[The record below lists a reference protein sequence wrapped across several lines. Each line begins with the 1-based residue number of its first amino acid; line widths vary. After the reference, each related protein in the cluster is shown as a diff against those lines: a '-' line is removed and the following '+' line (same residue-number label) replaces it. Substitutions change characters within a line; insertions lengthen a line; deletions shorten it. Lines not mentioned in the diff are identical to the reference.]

1 MDIRGHPEGNVF
13 ALRIAQAGT
22 PHRLWDRD
30 VNQRVG
36 RSQTWVLTEV
46 GSMLDFPGDYS
57 VICGPQVNVPSPNQ
71 KRTRPRFT
79 PAWHR
84 SLVLIG

>member
-46 GSMLDFPGDYS
+46 GSMLDFLAIIPLYVDLRLMS
-57 VICGPQVNVPSPNQ
+57 RAQI
-71 KRTRPRFT
+71 KRGLD
-79 PAWHR
+79 PA
-84 SLVLIG
+84 LPLLGIGV

>member
-46 GSMLDFPGDYS
+46 GSMLDFLAIIPLYVDLRLMS
-57 VICGPQVNVPSPNQ
+57 RVQI
-71 KRTRPRFT
+71 KRGLD
-79 PAWHR
+79 PA
-84 SLVLIG
+84 LPLLGIGV